1 MRTKREVLSIDSGLG
16 AGHGR
21 FGSMH
26 DYCRELNLHVT
37 STSDTSWIFKLLESS
52 DPVAAILVDG
62 NVISPEESITLLDAV
77 RSTGHDI
84 PICWQRSTAPESAHF
99 RPDLPDR
106 SLEFEGNPES
116 DREILIRALKK
127 CFFPRIVAYAMEFS
141 TRLALNQSYHLN
153 IERQESYLRNDHTP
167 LGEVSS
173 VIRFFGGSTMGSVV
187 VSASKAVLRDTYHK
201 VLPNSNG
208 NASNIEEMMVGDM
221 CNAIVGR
228 FKGCMEQN
236 GTHLKMTW
244 PMTATGY
251 PMGLSVSTGRPALVQ
266 KLFTHDELYVE
277 LYLDQIQEK
286 AVKYNYTSRQVNFG
300 ELNFL

>member
-1 MRTKREVLSIDSGLG
+1 MAIPSLWKFAHLYMRGRCRK
-16 AGHGR
+16 AHG
-21 FGSMH
+21 F
-26 DYCRELNLHVT
+26 
-37 STSDTSWIFKLLESS
+37 I
-52 DPVAAILVDG
+52 A
-62 NVISPEESITLLDAV
+62 
-77 RSTGHDI
+77 
-84 PICWQRSTAPESAHF
+84 WQH
-99 RPDLPDR
+99 
-106 SLEFEGNPES
+106 
-116 DREILIRALKK
+116 
-127 CFFPRIVAYAMEFS
+127 
-141 TRLALNQSYHLN
+141 
-153 IERQESYLRNDHTP
+153 
-167 LGEVSS
+167 
-173 VIRFFGGSTMGSVV
+173 
-187 VSASKAVLRDTYHK
+187 
-201 VLPNSNG
+201 
-208 NASNIEEMMVGDM
+208 IEEMMVGDM